1 MSRID
6 KPSKVWRK
14 MLIGEGKNSEQLWVV
29 ASFRSA
35 ALEMSQTKQT
45 TSSSGT
51 AQRVN
56 GLSSELLMT
65 NVMNGVTNRIRE
77 SSETSSHNTAL
88 SFVSGP
94 TFTAGSVPSMT
105 LQGSPA
111 TYIPIQVPGVIETAF
126 TQTPAFATPPIY
138 PSALTAAYIAG
149 PTAAPASPCTFLS
162 AATPITAVC
171 HCIYAQPCALH
182 HRPITYASHS
192 LSSLG
197 AVPATLSQSHSHT
210 LPATITSNVASA
222 RVSSLPPT
230 LALPSLRS
238 SVMRLKRSGE
248 QLPTNH
254 PPVTNPNAAANIRLQ
269 KIRRVEPN
277 TEATT
282 SYLTSQRH
290 VEARG
295 DERNAIDSRPGLN
308 SAFCCDCRSR
318 STYQCPYQSCP
329 YHNHHHIC
337 PRHPMC
343 FCQRNES
350 GSSYRRET
358 DMNPVHDLLLSS
370 RVAQI
375 ERQQQA
381 NNLWFQR
388 HSLASNSLI
397 GVDIVPR
404 RLTSQP
410 VVFLPR
416 HHQPIMELAMVL
428 LQPHDPTVILGG
440 NVPTSN
446 DPVPVGA
453 TVEQINRFS
462 TTYKYIK
469 ENDIPENEQE
479 RCTVCL
485 NDFEMDEE
493 VRALRCNHVFH
504 VVCIDRWL
512 VYNKK
517 CPVCR
522 LDVDKTN
529 VVSVVSL

>member
-1 MSRID
+1 
-6 KPSKVWRK
+6 
-14 MLIGEGKNSEQLWVV
+14 
-29 ASFRSA
+29 
-35 ALEMSQTKQT
+35 MSQTKQT
-45 TSSSGT
+45 TSSNET
-51 AQRVN
+51 TQELN
-56 GLSSELLMT
+56 GLSGELLIEENMENSNGIMQT
-65 NVMNGVTNRIRE
+65 NIMNGGMNRVPE
-77 SSETSSHNTAL
+77 STEASSHNTAL

-94 TFTAGSVPSMT
+94 TFTTGSVPSVT
-105 LQGSPA
+105 LQGSPTA
-111 TYIPIQVPGVIETAF
+111 YIPIQVPGVIETAF
-126 TQTPAFATPPIY
+126 TQTPAFAAPLIY
-138 PSALTAAYIAG
+138 PSALTAAYITG
-149 PTAAPASPCTFLS
+149 PTPPASPCTFLS
-162 AATPITAVC
+162 AAAPITAVC

-197 AVPATLSQSHSHT
+197 TVPATLSQSHSHT
-210 LPATITSNVASA
+210 LPATIANNVASA

-230 LALPSLRS
+230 LTLPSLRS
-238 SVMRLKRSGE
+238 SMMRLKRSGE
-248 QLPTNH
+248 QLATNH
-254 PPVTNPNAAANIRLQ
+254 LPVTDPDSSANIRLQ
-269 KIRRVEPN
+269 KIRRVEPGA
-277 TEATT
+277 EATT

-290 VEARG
+290 IEAQG
-295 DERNAIDSRPGLN
+295 DERSTVDNRSSLN
-308 SAFCCDCRSR
+308 STICCDCRSR
-318 STYQCPYQSCP
+318 TTYQCPYQSCP
-329 YHNHHHIC
+329 YHHHHIC

-350 GSSYRRET
+350 GTSYRRET

-370 RVAQI
+370 RIAQI

-388 HSLASNSLI
+388 HSLASSNLI

-404 RLTSQP
+404 RLASQP
-410 VVFLPR
+410 IVFLPR

-428 LQPHDPTVILGG
+428 LQPHDPTVILGS

-446 DPVPVGA
+446 DPLPIGA

-462 TTYKYIK
+462 TTYKYVK

-485 NDFEMDEE
+485 NDFETDEE

-522 LDVDKTN
+522 LDLDKTN
-529 VVSVVSL
+529 VV

>member
-1 MSRID
+1 
-6 KPSKVWRK
+6 
-14 MLIGEGKNSEQLWVV
+14 
-29 ASFRSA
+29 
-35 ALEMSQTKQT
+35 MSQTKQT
-45 TSSSGT
+45 TSSNGT
-51 AQRVN
+51 AQEIN
-56 GLSSELLMT
+56 GLSSELIIEENIENANSVLQT
-65 NVMNGVTNRIRE
+65 SVVNSGMNRVPT
-77 SSETSSHNTAL
+77 SSEISSHNTAL

-94 TFTAGSVPSMT
+94 TFTAGSVPSVT

-111 TYIPIQVPGVIETAF
+111 TYIPLQVPGVIETAF
-126 TQTPAFATPPIY
+126 TQTPAFAAPLIY
-138 PSALTAAYIAG
+138 PSALTAAYITG
-149 PTAAPASPCTFLS
+149 PSAAPPVSPCTFLS
-162 AATPITAVC
+162 AAAPITAVC

-192 LSSLG
+192 LSSLRTL
-197 AVPATLSQSHSHT
+197 PATLSQSHSHT
-210 LPATITSNVASA
+210 LPTTIANNVASA

-248 QLPTNH
+248 QLTTSH
-254 PPVTNPNAAANIRLQ
+254 PPLTDPDSAANIRLQ
-269 KIRRVEPN
+269 KIRRVEPAS
-277 TEATT
+277 EATT
-282 SYLTSQRH
+282 SYLASHRH
-290 VEARG
+290 IEARG
-295 DERNAIDSRPGLN
+295 DERNMIESRPGLN
-308 SAFCCDCRSR
+308 TTFCCDCRSR
-318 STYQCPYQSCP
+318 TTYQCPYQSCP

-388 HSLASNSLI
+388 HSLASSNLI

-404 RLTSQP
+404 RLASQP

-440 NVPTSN
+440 SVPTSN
-446 DPVPVGA
+446 DPVPIGA

-485 NDFEMDEE
+485 NDFETDEE

-504 VVCIDRWL
+504 IVCIDRWL

-522 LDVDKTN
+522 LDLDKTN

>member
-1 MSRID
+1 MTLQDENI
-6 KPSKVWRK
+6 
-14 MLIGEGKNSEQLWVV
+14 ENANSVL
-29 ASFRSA
+29 
-35 ALEMSQTKQT
+35 QT
-45 TSSSGT
+45 SVMNSGT
-51 AQRVN
+51 SRVP
-56 GLSSELLMT
+56 G
-65 NVMNGVTNRIRE
+65 

-94 TFTAGSVPSMT
+94 TFTAGSVPSVA

-111 TYIPIQVPGVIETAF
+111 TYIPIQVPGMVETAF
-126 TQTPAFATPPIY
+126 TQTPAFAAPLIY
-138 PSALTAAYIAG
+138 PSALTYITG
-149 PTAAPASPCTFLS
+149 PTAAPPASPCTFLS

-197 AVPATLSQSHSHT
+197 TVPATLSQSHSHT
-210 LPATITSNVASA
+210 LPTTITNNVASA

-230 LALPSLRS
+230 LALPPLRS

-248 QLPTNH
+248 QLTTSH
-254 PPVTNPNAAANIRLQ
+254 PPITDQDGAANIRVQ
-269 KIRRVEPN
+269 KIRRVEPGA
-277 TEATT
+277 EATT
-282 SYLTSQRH
+282 SYLASQRH
-290 VEARG
+290 IEARG
-295 DERNAIDSRPGLN
+295 EERNMVEHRPGLN

-318 STYQCPYQSCP
+318 TTYQCPYQSCP

-337 PRHPMC
+337 PRHPIC
-343 FCQRNES
+343 FCQRNDS

-388 HSLASNSLI
+388 HSLASSNLI

-404 RLTSQP
+404 RLASQP

-428 LQPHDPTVILGG
+428 LQPHDPTVILSG

-446 DPVPVGA
+446 DPVPIGA

-522 LDVDKTN
+522 LDLDKAN
-529 VVSVVSL
+529 VVSMVSL

>member
-1 MSRID
+1 
-6 KPSKVWRK
+6 
-14 MLIGEGKNSEQLWVV
+14 
-29 ASFRSA
+29 
-35 ALEMSQTKQT
+35 MSQAKQT
-45 TSSSGT
+45 TSPSGT
-51 AQRVN
+51 AQVN
-56 GLSSELLMT
+56 GLSNELLMEG
-65 NVMNGVTNRIRE
+65 NMHNASGVLQMSDGTNRVPY
-77 SSETSSHNTAL
+77 SSEISPHNTAL

-94 TFTAGSVPSMT
+94 TFTAGSVPSVAS
-105 LQGSPA
+105 QGSLA

-126 TQTPAFATPPIY
+126 TQTSAFATPPIY
-138 PSALTAAYIAG
+138 PSALTATYVTG
-149 PTAAPASPCTFLS
+149 PTAAPPASPCTLLS
-162 AATPITAVC
+162 AGTPITAVC

-182 HRPITYASHS
+182 YRPITYASHS

-197 AVPATLSQSHSHT
+197 TVPATFSQTHSHT
-210 LPATITSNVASA
+210 LPATVTSNVASS

-248 QLPTNH
+248 QLATSH
-254 PPVTNPNAAANIRLQ
+254 PPVADSDGVANIRLQ
-269 KIRRVEPN
+269 KIRRVEPGA
-277 TEATT
+277 EAAT
-282 SYLTSQRH
+282 SYLASQRH
-290 VEARG
+290 IEAQG
-295 DERNAIDSRPGLN
+295 EERSDNSRPGLN
-308 SAFCCDCRSR
+308 PAFCCDCRSR

-350 GSSYRRET
+350 GTSYRREA

-388 HSLASNSLI
+388 HSLASGNLI

-404 RLTSQP
+404 RLASQP

-428 LQPHDPTVILGG
+428 LQPHDPVILGG

-493 VRALRCNHVFH
+493 VRALRCSHVFH
-504 VVCIDRWL
+504 IVCIDRWL

-529 VVSVVSL
+529 IVSVVSL